1 IDSVVP
7 SGRLNSK
14 LTVSPLL
21 GLVAPRST
29 ETAAGDPAGPVTVEP
44 VSDDEIAFNF
54 RPNGEPATS
63 SATCTEV
70 GVGEEKKA
78 GPRPLVPRWACCRS
92 EITCFNPAW
101 VVVPL
106 RILSIEAT
114 EGVLIALPENK

>member
-1 IDSVVP
+1 MP
-7 SGRLNSK
+7 SGSLNAK
-14 LTVSPLL
+14 LTLSPSL

-29 ETAAGDPAGPVTVEP
+29 EMAAGDPAGPVTVAP
-44 VSDDEIAFNF
+44 VSDEETALNF

-70 GVGEEKKA
+70 GVGEERTRR
-78 GPRPLVPRWACCRS
+78 PRPLVPSACPRS

-106 RILSIEAT
+106 RILSAEAT
-114 EGVLIALPENK
+114 EGVLMALPENR